1 MYIILL
7 TYVRP
12 IEEIETHI
20 TAHRDFLERHYAAG
34 HLVCS
39 GPRDPRTGGVIVT
52 RFESDEE
59 VKRFIE
65 SDPFY
70 GANVAEYQTIR
81 FNPTR
86 FDPAFEGF
94 VAPR

>member
-1 MYIILL
+1 VYIILL

-12 IEEIETHI
+12 IAEIEPHLA
-20 TAHRDFLERHYAAG
+20 AHRDFLDRHYAAG
-34 HLVCS
+34 DLVCS
-39 GPRDPRTGGVIVT
+39 GPRDPRTGGVILA
-52 RFESDEE
+52 RFESDDE
-59 VKRFIE
+59 VQRFIA

-86 FDPAFEGF
+86 FDPAFEAF
-94 VAPR
+94 TAPR